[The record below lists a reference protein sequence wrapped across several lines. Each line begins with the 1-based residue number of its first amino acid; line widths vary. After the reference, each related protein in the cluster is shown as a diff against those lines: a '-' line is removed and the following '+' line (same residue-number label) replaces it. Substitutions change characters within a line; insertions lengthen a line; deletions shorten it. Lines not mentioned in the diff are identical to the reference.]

1 MSMKMD
7 RDHAMT
13 ADRRDVVPETQRPQ
27 RWPAPGSAVGNEWT
41 RTWHAEPMR
50 WLRLAGAR
58 LARWSRTGEGRSL
71 LILLGVALL
80 IRLPL
85 LPYHGFFHDPQT
97 YLDWGI
103 NLDRDPLH
111 FYTNTLS
118 ANYTPLTPY
127 LDGLMWLIYQAAAHL
142 LGQPAIADTYHSAL
156 LATIFK
162 IPDLVAELALTA
174 VTYHVV
180 RPVVTH
186 RWALAAAAIYALSP
200 AILFVGVLYGQ
211 TDATYTVFVV
221 LAVVA
226 TYRRQSIR
234 AGAYF
239 ALAFMLKPT
248 PIFLLPLLAVALWRY
263 AGWRGVARFGGAF
276 AVVSGTLWMP
286 FLLPPHF
293 EVLRWVANV
302 QFDNKSQAS
311 YNAANFWW
319 AVGARGRSSLTPIYA
334 GLTPSQIGWAV
345 FAAVLLAAALAAWKS
360 ASFGVLLFTSA
371 IVALTF
377 FEITP
382 DQHERFVYLA
392 PVLFLLAAAYHHRRA
407 SLALCLC
414 FSGIMLLNTVF
425 NLALQYPISIDDLD
439 LSYWHG
445 FLMYTHP
452 KYLRLFAAG
461 STALWLGS
469 LAILAGDLAIAYSP
483 RATMTLLAWLRAK
496 FDAMARPS
504 AAPVK
509 SRR

>member
-1 MSMKMD
+1 MSMKTGRDNVTTMD
-7 RDHAMT
+7 G
-13 ADRRDVVPETQRPQ
+13 RDVVPEAQQPAQRPA
-27 RWPAPGSAVGNEWT
+27 RVSVPRIAWT
-41 RTWHAEPMR
+41 RGTLAEPVR
-50 WLRLAGAR
+50 WLRRTGTR

-71 LILLGVALL
+71 LILLGAALL

-85 LPYHGFFHDPQT
+85 LPYHGFFHDVQAYVT
-97 YLDWGI
+97 WGI

-111 FYTNTLS
+111 FYAS
-118 ANYTPLTPY
+118 PFIPNYTPLTPY

-142 LGQPAIADTYHSAL
+142 LSQQAISDSYHSVL
-156 LATIFK
+156 LVTIFK

-174 VTYHVV
+174 VIYHVV
-180 RPVVTH
+180 RPALTH
-186 RWALAAAAIYALSP
+186 RWALAAAAIYAFSP

-221 LAVVA
+221 LAVLA

-263 AGWRGVARFGGAF
+263 AGWRGLARFGGAF
-276 AVVSGTLWMP
+276 AAVAAVLWAP
-286 FLLPPHF
+286 FLLPPHPQI
-293 EVLRWVANV
+293 LQWIANI
-302 QFDNKSQAS
+302 QRFNQPQAS

-319 AVGARGRSSLTPIYA
+319 AVGERGRSSITPIYA
-334 GLTPSQIGWAV
+334 GLTASQIGWAT
-345 FAAVLLAAALAAWKS
+345 FAVVLLAAMLAVWKNG
-360 ASFGVLLFTSA
+360 SFGALLFASA

-382 DQHERFVYLA
+382 AQHERFVYLA
-392 PVLFLLAAAYHHRRA
+392 PVLFLLAAAYHRHRA

-414 FSGIMLLNTVF
+414 FSGVMLLNTVF
-425 NLALQYPISIDDLD
+425 NLALQYPVSIDDLD

-452 KYLRLFAAG
+452 KYVRLFAAG
-461 STALWLGS
+461 STTLWLVA
-469 LAILAGDLAIAYSP
+469 LAMLAGDLAIAYAP
-483 RATMTLLAWLRAK
+483 RATRSLLSTL
-496 FDAMARPS
+496 RPCS
-504 AAPVK
+504 GEAAQ
-509 SRR
+509 